1 MFAEL
6 VDNAIDL
13 VWPRYC
19 LGCGAS
25 GRGICANCSD
35 VRPAVRFVP
44 GLGPVHAAA
53 SYGGAVRAAIIHYK
67 DRRRRD
73 LRAPL
78 TALLSAAVG
87 AARADT
93 TEVPAGALM
102 SGARGAKMAFVAGPV
117 LVPVPSTTRAARE
130 RGGDHMRRLAA
141 SVARRQRLR
150 ADALLRVGRPVQDA
164 TGLGAAARTANITG
178 AYVCRG
184 VAPARAG
191 PVILVDDVITTGAS
205 LREATRCLTAAG
217 YRVQAFAVIALVPPG
232 RRARVNQWDPTR

>member
-1 MFAEL
+1 MFTDL
-6 VDNAIDL
+6 VDL

-19 LGCGAS
+19 LGCGA
-25 GRGICANCSD
+25 GGNVICAECSD

-44 GLGPVHAAA
+44 GLGAVHAAA
-53 SYGGAVRAAIIHYK
+53 SYAGAVRAAIIHYK

-78 TALLSAAVG
+78 AALLSTAVG
-87 AARADT
+87 AARTD
-93 TEVPAGALM
+93 L
-102 SGARGAKMAFVAGPV
+102 VAGPSGLLVAGDAGPRVVADSPV
-117 LVPVPSTTRAARE
+117 LVPVPSTARAARE

-141 SVARRQRLR
+141 SVARRQRLPT
-150 ADALLRVGRPVQDA
+150 AALLRVGRPIQDA
-164 TGLGAAARTANITG
+164 AGLGAAARMANVAG

-184 VAPARAG
+184 GAPARAG

-217 YRVQAFAVIALVPPG
+217 YRVGAFAVIALVPAERPSG
-232 RRARVNQWDPTR
+232 ANRRDRTR

>member
-1 MFAEL
+1 MFADL
-6 VDNAIDL
+6 VDNMIDL
-13 VWPRYC
+13 VWPRCC
-19 LGCGAS
+19 LGCGITGS
-25 GRGICANCSD
+25 GLCTDCSD

-73 LRAPL
+73 LRAQL
-78 TALLSAAVG
+78 AAWLDDAVG
-87 AARADT
+87 AARAGMAQG
-93 TEVPAGALM
+93 PARALIP
-102 SGARGAKMAFVAGPV
+102 GDPGTHVAVAAPV
-117 LVPVPSTTRAARE
+117 LVPVPSTARAARD
-130 RGGDHMRRLAA
+130 RGGDHMRRLAM

-150 ADALLRVGRPVQDA
+150 ADGLLRVGRPIQDA
-164 TGLGAAARTANITG
+164 AGLGAAARTANVAG

-217 YRVQAFAVIALVPPG
+217 YRVAGFAVIALVPAERPIG
-232 RRARVNQWDPTR
+232 GTPRGDARP